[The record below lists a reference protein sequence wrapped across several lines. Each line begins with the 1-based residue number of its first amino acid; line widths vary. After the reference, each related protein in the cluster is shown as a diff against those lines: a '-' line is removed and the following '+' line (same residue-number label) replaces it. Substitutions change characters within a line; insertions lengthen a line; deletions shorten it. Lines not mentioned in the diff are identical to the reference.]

1 MFGLILLKLAVLPVR
16 WEEPV
21 GYDVWD
27 FLPRVVQSAAG
38 DYDPPLKS
46 SYWAYHPPLGF
57 ALSGWLMRTGRTDL
71 ASVQIVSTLAA
82 CIFVVALRGT
92 LAAAQLHR
100 KPAGFCMLALAASTP
115 LFVHSGTTV
124 NIDIVAC
131 AFGTVAL
138 WASARLWWAERRTR
152 WPWALL
158 LVLALAAGMMT
169 KFSAL
174 LWFGVPPLIAF
185 VATADVKTR
194 IRRTAGAI
202 GLCTVA
208 ALCVLPYYYTRYYRE
223 TGAFFPS
230 ANDWWIPG
238 ELAAAKEKRDS
249 DLPRFLKEFIG
260 PSTPAATHGLNVR
273 DLEYM
278 HLGEAWRDFWVQP
291 EFLAPVSIPAVAVGA
306 VYWSL
311 APLLIALGA
320 LQWRPRAPE
329 HWHRL
334 GWVLLC
340 FTAAEWAALASYSW
354 TQPLAPFSPTKGIY
368 IMPALLLPAYFIA
381 HLANTTHPQMHSLGR
396 LFRVIAVPVAIAIAL
411 VNHLLP
417 VY

>member
-1 MFGLILLKLAVLPVR
+1 MIGLIVLKLALLPAR
-16 WEEPV
+16 WDQPV

-27 FLPRVVQSAAG
+27 FLPRVVKAAAG

-57 ALSGWLMRTGRTDL
+57 AMSGWIMRTGRTDL
-71 ASVQIVSTLAA
+71 SSVQIVATLAA
-82 CIFVVALRGT
+82 CVFVVALRGA
-92 LAAAQLHR
+92 LAAARLHR

-138 WASARLWWAERRTR
+138 WASARLWWAEGRIR

-158 LVLALAAGMMT
+158 LVAALVAGLMT

-174 LWFGVPPLIAF
+174 LWFGVPPFVAF
-185 VATADVKTR
+185 VAADEMKVR
-194 IRRTAGAI
+194 VRRASAAI
-202 GLCTVA
+202 GLCAVA

-238 ELAAAKEKRDS
+238 DLAAAKQVRDS
-249 DLPRFLKEFIG
+249 DVPRFLKEFFG
-260 PSTPAATHGLNVR
+260 PSEAAATHGLNVR

-291 EFLAPVSIPAVAVGA
+291 EFLAPVSISGVAAGA

-320 LQWRPRAPE
+320 LQWRPRSRE
-329 HWHRL
+329 LWHRL
-334 GWVLLC
+334 GWVVLC
-340 FTAAEWAALASYSW
+340 FAAVEWGALASYAW

-381 HLANTTHPQMHSLGR
+381 NLANTSHPRMLALGKV
-396 LFRVIAVPVAIAIAL
+396 FRNLAVPAAIAIAL
-411 VNHLLP
+411 LNHLLP